1 MDRPLV
7 MQGIH
12 RIEMTVAIY
21 AVQRGPP
28 ECVHKCLPLRTK
40 QQVKIKLQE
49 LRIKTTK
56 WVGDAWE
63 EVCKDVDFMK
73 GTFIK
78 TGLSVNI
85 NGSEDHLIKFDGQH
99 LPEVE
104 IPSSDAEEEP
114 SSSDDTSSDESS

>member
-1 MDRPLV
+1 M
-7 MQGIH
+7 H
-12 RIEMTVAIY
+12 R
-21 AVQRGPP
+21 QHDLLFRG
-28 ECVHKCLPLRTK
+28 LRTE
-40 QQVKIKLQE
+40 QQVKIKLQA

-73 GTFIK
+73 GTFIT

>member
-1 MDRPLV
+1 MRY
-7 MQGIH
+7 
-12 RIEMTVAIY
+12 RE
-21 AVQRGPP
+21 VQNSNAQTRQHDLLFRG
-28 ECVHKCLPLRTK
+28 LRTE

>member
-1 MDRPLV
+1 MNLC
-7 MQGIH
+7 Q
-12 RIEMTVAIY
+12 T
-21 AVQRGPP
+21 QS
-28 ECVHKCLPLRTK
+28 
-40 QQVKIKLQE
+40 E